1 MQTIPKYDIMIEQ
14 GGSMPKKLDKSY
26 DKLKLALD
34 KLMTGAVADDSALT
48 DEAYNILE
56 EFFREWAVKPGSDK
70 VVFDMVREQPDS
82 DNIRIG
88 AHLDFG
94 QKEDNKI
101 YVVLVAVYEDKVSW
115 RTFPYD
121 DFDEIVEEA
130 LENPVSE
137 MMGTITVTDSIRT
150 LSDNKWLDKVLAMPT
165 DDFDDRITYRCRYRD
180 ESGTEAGLTT
190 LVQGEDV

>member
-1 MQTIPKYDIMIEQ
+1 M
-14 GGSMPKKLDKSY
+14 SKKLDKSY
-26 DKLKLALD
+26 DKLKVALD
-34 KLMTGAVADDSALT
+34 TLMKGAAANDSTLT

-101 YVVLVAVYEDKVSW
+101 YVVLVAVYEDKVS
-115 RTFPYD
+115 
-121 DFDEIVEEA
+121 
-130 LENPVSE
+130 
-137 MMGTITVTDSIRT
+137 
-150 LSDNKWLDKVLAMPT
+150 
-165 DDFDDRITYRCRYRD
+165 
-180 ESGTEAGLTT
+180 
-190 LVQGEDV
+190 

>member
-1 MQTIPKYDIMIEQ
+1 
-14 GGSMPKKLDKSY
+14 MPKKLDKSY

-34 KLMTGAVADDSALT
+34 KLMTGAAADDSALT

-150 LSDNKWLDKVLAMPT
+150 LSDNKWLDKVLTIPT
-165 DDFDDRITYRCRYRD
+165 DDKAAYRCRYRD